1 MKRAFSLVEV
11 LAAVALVGILV
22 FLALPNIVQVKT
34 DSESHLAVA
43 RAEALN
49 LAMASYVQALGSTA
63 AESAWDAATTDQARY
78 TQIAPYLAYAP
89 TNLAAANGSDGYMP
103 DGYSVT
109 FPTTLVPLSKAT
121 LYSGTTQISY

>member
-63 AESAWDAATTDQARY
+63 AESAWDGATTDQARY
-78 TQIAPYLAYAP
+78 TQITPYLAYAP
-89 TNLAAANGSDGYMP
+89 TDLTGTNGYMP